1 MADWGASRG
10 EAAACLHSVPNR
22 STGVAVCDKKV
33 LHNVLVELYEK
44 DTMNPDD
51 LLAHIHT
58 NANGEFQLYGEHD
71 EAGYI
76 RPYLRVRHNCH
87 AKPNCARIAEYQIPQ
102 SALGDVY
109 DMTFLTLDIKVAG
122 ETEGIAVCQK
132 KRLSNV
138 KIELWDRDTLDPND
152 LLSTVFTNG
161 DGEFTIT
168 GGEDEVGKI
177 EPFIRVTHNCKT
189 KPYCQRIGDFEVP
202 QEKIDGTYDMTYLT
216 LDIAVSGEKEK
227 CM

>member
-1 MADWGASRG
+1 MMKLLLTLCLV
-10 EAAACLHSVPNR
+10 AAALLEVSAR
-22 STGVAVCDKKV
+22 MQ
-33 LHNVLVELYEK
+33 NVTV
-44 DTMNPDD
+44 T
-51 LLAHIHT
+51 
-58 NANGEFQLYGEHD
+58 
-71 EAGYI
+71 
-76 RPYLRVRHNCH
+76 
-87 AKPNCARIAEYQIPQ
+87 
-102 SALGDVY
+102 
-109 DMTFLTLDIKVAG
+109 
-122 ETEGIAVCQK
+122 GIAVCQK